1 MGPVNRNNRPA
12 TQAGFHSRE
21 LLKGIGLAVSGGSVL
36 VGLLALSRSVQL
48 DSVLVASQAIYNVIS
63 GVNGIVRGI
72 GQLLL
77 GLAQMLG
84 FSALALVGVS
94 AVLAVGSGSLR
105 IGLKLLP
112 QMEAFWTLLARAFNG
127 LIRLLSLP
135 QRPIAIS
142 SRSLRAD
149 SNPTRVEV
157 QPRQLSSIY
166 ERVA

>member
-1 MGPVNRNNRPA
+1 M
-12 TQAGFHSRE
+12 
-21 LLKGIGLAVSGGSVL
+21 AVSGGSVL
-36 VGLLALSRSVQL
+36 VGLLALTRSVQL

-63 GVNGIVRGI
+63 GVNGIARGI
-72 GQLLL
+72 GLLLL

-84 FSALALVGVS
+84 FSALAVVGFS

-112 QMEAFWTLLARAFNG
+112 QMGAFWTLLARAFNG

-135 QRPIAIS
+135 QRPIAS
-142 SRSLRAD
+142 TGRRFKAA
-149 SNPTRVEV
+149 SNPTRMDV
-157 QPRQLSSIY
+157 QPRQVSSIY